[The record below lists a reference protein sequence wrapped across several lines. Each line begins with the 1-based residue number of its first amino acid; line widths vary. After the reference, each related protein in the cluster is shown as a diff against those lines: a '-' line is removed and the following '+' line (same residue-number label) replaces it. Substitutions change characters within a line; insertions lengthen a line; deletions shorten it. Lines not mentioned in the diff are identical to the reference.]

1 MALGGLMLEPSNK
14 DYWVIL
20 GCFSSNFALKQHS
33 IVGAL
38 QLDVSLT
45 EAWAYLGKVK
55 NHSKDPVNFMDCTS
69 TICLVRKWMFWAS
82 TETN

>member
-38 QLDVSLT
+38 
-45 EAWAYLGKVK
+45 
-55 NHSKDPVNFMDCTS
+55 
-69 TICLVRKWMFWAS
+69 
-82 TETN
+82 

>member
-20 GCFSSNFALKQHS
+20 GCVSSNSALKQHS
-33 IVGAL
+33 IIRAL
-38 QLDVSLT
+38 QLDVSLA

-55 NHSKDPVNFMDCTS
+55 NILRT
-69 TICLVRKWMFWAS
+69 L
-82 TETN
+82 